1 MSKMTRIFSK
11 EVIGRTMLLPIALLS
26 LITSCSSLSDDEGTY
41 IHVSVE
47 PLRYVTEAIAGN
59 RFIVHTLTPDGSS
72 PETYQPTP
80 QQIAELGESRMY
92 IRVGSLGFERSL
104 LRKFTCNMPH
114 LHCVEASLGIDT
126 LINHHRSGDNADYAD
141 PHTWTS
147 PDGMR
152 IIAANIYAALCRVD
166 TAYRDT
172 YARNFKTLLK
182 RIDRVDRAVH
192 NRLDTLTK
200 RTFLTYHPALTY
212 FARDYGLRQ
221 LAIEADGKAPSAE
234 HLAALV
240 DTCRRDGVSVVFVQK
255 EFSDRAAR
263 TIAEETGA
271 RTYVINPLSYDW
283 ETETVN
289 IAKALCHEE

>member
-1 MSKMTRIFSK
+1 MSKKTRNFFK
-11 EVIGRTMLLPIALLS
+11 KVIGRTLLLPMALLS
-26 LITSCSSLSDDEGTY
+26 LITSCSSHISDEGTSIY
-41 IHVSVE
+41 VSVE
-47 PLRYVTEAIAGN
+47 PLRYATEAIAGN
-59 RFIVHTLTPDGSS
+59 RFTVHTLTPDGSS

-104 LRKFTCNMPH
+104 LRKFTSNMPH

-126 LINHHRSGDNADYAD
+126 LIQNERSYGNRHAD

-147 PDGMR
+147 PAGMR
-152 IIAANIYAALCRVD
+152 VIAANIYAALCRVD
-166 TAYRDT
+166 TAYHDT
-172 YARNFKTLLK
+172 YTRNFKALLK
-182 RIDRVDRAVH
+182 RIDAVDRAVH
-192 NRLDTLTK
+192 DRLDTLST
-200 RTFLTYHPALTY
+200 RTFLTYHPALSY
-212 FARDYGLRQ
+212 FARDYGLHQ

-240 DTCRRDGVSVVFVQK
+240 DTCRHDGVSVVFVQK

-271 RTYVINPLSYDW
+271 RTYIINPLSYDW
-283 ETETVN
+283 ETETIS